1 MNYIGTSIN
10 SSATMVGKLDVDYT
24 EDLRGRAFKFDATG
38 NLTMAKA
45 DTDVVI
51 GVAILNNDPEKFKKG
66 EDLHVQMKDIGHV
79 RVGANVKAGDELMVD
94 ATGRFV
100 KATGGKR
107 AFAVALEAAGAEDE
121 YVRAIVGRCS
131 TAGA

>member
-10 SSATMVGKLDVDYT
+10 NSATMVGKLDVDYT

-51 GVAILNNDPEKFKKG
+51 GVAILNNNPEHFKKG

-79 RVGANVKAGDELMVD
+79 RVGATVKAGDELMVD
-94 ATGRFV
+94 SAGRFV

-107 AFAVALEAAGAEDE
+107 AFAVALEEATAADD